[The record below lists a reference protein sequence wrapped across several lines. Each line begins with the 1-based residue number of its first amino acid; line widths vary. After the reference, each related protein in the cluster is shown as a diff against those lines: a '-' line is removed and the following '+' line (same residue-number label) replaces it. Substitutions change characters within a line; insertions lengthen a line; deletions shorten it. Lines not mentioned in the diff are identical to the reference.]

1 MIKDF
6 PVAGVG
12 PAYIKEVYPMYRRAD
27 APRFRIPHVHNNVLQ
42 LWAERGVLGLIAY
55 LTLMG
60 LFLRECVRG
69 WKGPNRQFA
78 QAGLAITIG
87 LAVAGLFE
95 FNFGDTEVFYLTME
109 LMALIVVFLERPV
122 EPATNEPRH
131 PRVAAGPDPAS
142 RDRNLSTMPSSNGR
156 EAGR

>member
-12 PAYIKEVYPMYRRAD
+12 PASIKEVYPLYRRAD
-27 APRFRIPHVHNNVLQ
+27 APRFRIPHLHNNVLQ
-42 LWAERGVLGLIAY
+42 LWAERGILGLIAY

-69 WKGPNRQFA
+69 WRGPNRQFA
-78 QAGLAITIG
+78 QAGVAITIG

-95 FNFGDTEVFYLTME
+95 FNFGDTEVFYLTLE
-109 LMALIVVFLERPV
+109 LMALIVVFLERPA
-122 EPATNEPRH
+122 ELATNEPRH
-131 PRVAAGPDPAS
+131 PRVVAGSGTAVAGP
-142 RDRNLSTMPSSNGR
+142 
-156 EAGR
+156 